1 MRNDRGD
8 RRGRRARTSR
18 GRRGAALVGAL
29 LVVGAPDGAQSDVLH
44 QERSLYRNITIYE
57 DDGLRCMAFGRNL
70 NVRQSCESL
79 ADPSHLVFN
88 YARLVMG
95 ASYLVPA
102 PQRILV
108 VGLGGGGITM
118 AMQQV
123 FPNATIDAVEIDPAV
138 VRMARQ
144 YFDFKPGPRTSV
156 HEEDGRVFV
165 KRMQRRGVK
174 YDLVV
179 LDAYDHEYIPEHMLT
194 LEFLQEVKSILS
206 DRGVLAGNT
215 FTSSKLYHYE
225 SATYH
230 AAFGDFYALKTNNR
244 VIVVR
249 MGGLPDRAEIA
260 RNADALEARLAAV
273 GVDKSWVLPR
283 FEIERGWP
291 PGTRVLT
298 DQYSPSNL
306 LNAIK

>member
-1 MRNDRGD
+1 MRDD
-8 RRGRRARTSR
+8 RRVRRARR
-18 GRRGAALVGAL
+18 RRGAALVGAL
-29 LVVGAPDGAQSDVLH
+29 LVATAADGAQSEVLH

-95 ASYLVPA
+95 AGYLVPA
-102 PQRILV
+102 PQRILI
-108 VGLGGGGITM
+108 VGLGGGGIAT

-123 FPNATIDAVEIDPAV
+123 FPNAAIDAVEIDPAV
-138 VRMARQ
+138 VRMARR
-144 YFDFKPGPRTSV
+144 YFGFQPGERTAV
-156 HEEDGRVFV
+156 YEEDGRVFV

-194 LEFLQEVKSILS
+194 LEFLQEVKSILGE
-206 DRGVLAGNT
+206 RGVLAGNT
-215 FTSSKLYHYE
+215 FTSSKLYHHE
-225 SATYH
+225 SATYY
-230 AAFGDFYALKTNNR
+230 AAFGDFYSLKTNNR
-244 VIVVR
+244 VIMVR
-249 MGGLPDRAEIA
+249 MGGLPDRAELA

-273 GVDKSWVLPR
+273 GVDKAWVLPF
-283 FEIERGWP
+283 FEVERGWP

-306 LNAIK
+306 LNSYR

>member
-1 MRNDRGD
+1 MRNDRPA
-8 RRGRRARTSR
+8 RRERGARR
-18 GRRGAALVGAL
+18 RRGAALVGAL
-29 LVVGAPDGAQSDVLH
+29 LVASAADGAQAEVLH

-57 DDGLRCMAFGRNL
+57 DDGVRCMAFGRNL

-95 ASYLVPA
+95 AGYLVPA
-102 PQRILV
+102 PQRILI
-108 VGLGGGGITM
+108 VGLGGGGIAM
-118 AMQQV
+118 AMQRV
-123 FPNATIDAVEIDPAV
+123 FPDAAIDAVEIDPAV
-138 VRMARQ
+138 VRMARR
-144 YFDFKPGPRTSV
+144 YFGFQSDERTAV
-156 HEEDGRVFV
+156 YEEDGRVFV

-206 DRGVLAGNT
+206 ERGVLAGNT
-215 FTSSKLYHYE
+215 FTSSKLFHHE

-244 VIVVR
+244 VIMVR
-249 MGGLPDRAEIA
+249 MGGLPDRAELA
-260 RNADALEARLAAV
+260 RNADELEARLAAV
-273 GVDKSWVLPR
+273 GVDKAWVLSH

-306 LNAIK
+306 LNTIK

>member
-1 MRNDRGD
+1 
-8 RRGRRARTSR
+8 
-18 GRRGAALVGAL
+18 
-29 LVVGAPDGAQSDVLH
+29 
-44 QERSLYRNITIYE
+44 
-57 DDGLRCMAFGRNL
+57 
-70 NVRQSCESL
+70 
-79 ADPSHLVFN
+79 
-88 YARLVMG
+88 MG
-95 ASYLVPA
+95 AGYLVPA

-138 VRMARQ
+138 VRNGAAVLRLQARR
-144 YFDFKPGPRTSV
+144 GARTTV
-156 HEEDGRVFV
+156 YEEDGRVFV

-194 LEFLQEVKSILS
+194 LEFLQEVKSILGE
-206 DRGVLAGNT
+206 RGVLAGNT
-215 FTSSKLYHYE
+215 FSSSKLYHHE
-225 SATYH
+225 SATYY

-244 VIVVR
+244 VIMVR
-249 MGGLPDRAEIA
+249 MGGLPDRAELA
-260 RNADALEARLAAV
+260 RNADALEARLSAV
-273 GVDKSWVLPR
+273 GVDKAWVLPH

-306 LNAIK
+306 LNSAK